1 MSTIS
6 GINAR
11 QVLDTGGRPLV
22 DVEVHTSDGLISIP
36 SGRSGGVVDDIV
48 MDLAVGLQAPFQ
60 KNGAPRSGERI
71 EKLNFLTRAAEE
83 IGDCRLADLTPLARF
98 ADPAA
103 LPCEARVSA

>member
-22 DVEVHTSDGLISIP
+22 DVEVHTSDGLTPIP
-36 SGRSGGVVDDIV
+36 PGRPGGVGH
-48 MDLAVGLQAPFQ
+48 DLVRHGAVGRPAPFH
-60 KNGAPRSGERI
+60 NTGAPRSGERI